1 MNMPPKR
8 TLSTRKFN
16 RTAEA
21 KVSIHDK
28 TSALRSIGRRGNIE
42 SVNNCRASML
52 TTSDNDIAPP
62 LGGKGYVQ
70 SWKPCSSKCMK
81 ELSL

>member
-1 MNMPPKR
+1 MPPKR

-16 RTAEA
+16 RIAEA

-42 SVNNCRASML
+42 SVNNCRAAML
-52 TTSDNDIAPP
+52 TTSANDIAPP
-62 LGGKGYVQ
+62 QVEKVMYSPGNPAVANA
-70 SWKPCSSKCMK
+70 
-81 ELSL
+81 